1 METFLIIVLLTA
13 LISFSL
19 FGKSTISEIE
29 NWVKDDEDEDK
40 KTK

>member
-1 METFLIIVLLTA
+1 METFLAIVFLA
-13 LISFSL
+13 AVISRSL

-29 NWVKDDEDEDK
+29 NWVKDDEDDK